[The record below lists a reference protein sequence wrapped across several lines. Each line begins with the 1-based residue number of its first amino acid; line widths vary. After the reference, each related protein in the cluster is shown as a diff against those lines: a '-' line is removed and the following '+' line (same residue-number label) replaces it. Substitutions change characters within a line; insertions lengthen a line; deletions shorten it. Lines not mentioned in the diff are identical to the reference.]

1 MQMMDKM
8 SQRRAPKRYGQRRT
22 VTLRLSQPLYEAMKE
37 ATKASGRSL
46 TAEIEAAV
54 AERVAHQQH
63 DEHQKEI
70 EQSFR
75 AATAAFQAATAA
87 HSERIAELQK
97 TIERLTFENISLQGK
112 LAADII
118 GRWDRGEK
126 T

>member
-8 SQRRAPKRYGQRRT
+8 SQLKAPKRYGQRRT
-22 VTLRLSQPLYEAMKE
+22 VTLRLSQPLYEAMKK
-37 ATKASGRSL
+37 ATETSGRSL
-46 TAEIEAAV
+46 TAEIEVAV
-54 AERVAHQQH
+54 AEFVAHQQH
-63 DEHQKEI
+63 DAHQKEI

-75 AATAAFQAATAA
+75 DATAAFQAATAA
-87 HSERIAELQK
+87 HSERIGELQK